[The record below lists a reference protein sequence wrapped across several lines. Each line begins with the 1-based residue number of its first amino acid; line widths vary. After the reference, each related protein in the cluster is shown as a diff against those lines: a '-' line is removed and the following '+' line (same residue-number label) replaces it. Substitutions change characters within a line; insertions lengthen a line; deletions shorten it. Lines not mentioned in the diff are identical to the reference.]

1 MFCIAQFLSTQI
13 DVEGA
18 VALQLG
24 WVTISDMA
32 GISYEYR
39 TAASEVSHNYLYG
52 PVSELLIDVPANALV
67 VDIGCGNGSFL
78 SLFQN
83 RGWELYGSDYS
94 STGIEIARASYPN
107 IRFSLANAESMPKEL
122 ASRAGQFDVVL
133 NTEVIEHV
141 YNPRGL
147 LKTCHSLLKPGGALV
162 LTTPYHGY
170 FKNLLLAATG
180 KLDEHFTVL
189 WDHGHIKFWSHKTMR
204 EVLTETGFT
213 NIKFS
218 GAGRIPWLWKSMV
231 VRAQK
236 Q

>member
-1 MFCIAQFLSTQI
+1 M
-13 DVEGA
+13 D
-18 VALQLG
+18 
-24 WVTISDMA
+24 

-39 TAASEVSHNYLYG
+39 TTAGEVSHSYLYG
-52 PVSELLIDVPANALV
+52 PVVEALADIPPNALV

-78 SLFQN
+78 SLFQS
-83 RGWELYGSDYS
+83 RGWQLYGSDYS
-94 STGIEIARASYPN
+94 STGIEIARASYPS
-107 IRFSLANAESMPKEL
+107 IKFSVANAESMPEEL

-147 LKTCHSLLKPGGALV
+147 LKTCNSLLKPNGTLV

-180 KLDEHFTVL
+180 KLDRHFTVL

-204 EVLTETGFT
+204 EVLTEAGFT
-213 NIKFS
+213 NIRFS

>member
-1 MFCIAQFLSTQI
+1 
-13 DVEGA
+13 
-18 VALQLG
+18 
-24 WVTISDMA
+24 MA

-39 TAASEVSHNYLYG
+39 SPASEVSHSYLYG
-52 PVSELLIDVPANALV
+52 PVAEFLEDVPANALV
-67 VDIGCGNGSFL
+67 VDLGCGNGSFL
-78 SLFQN
+78 SLFRN
-83 RGWELYGSDYS
+83 RGWYLYGSDYS
-94 STGIEIARASYPN
+94 STGIEIARASYTN
-107 IRFSLANAESMPKEL
+107 IKFSLANAESMPEEL

-147 LKTCHSLLKPGGALV
+147 LKTCHSLLKPSGTLV

-180 KLDEHFTVL
+180 KLDSHFTVL

-236 Q
+236 HQNP

>member
-1 MFCIAQFLSTQI
+1 
-13 DVEGA
+13 
-18 VALQLG
+18 
-24 WVTISDMA
+24 MA
-32 GISYEYR
+32 GISYEYHS
-39 TAASEVSHNYLYG
+39 TANEVSHNYLFR
-52 PVSELLIDVPANALV
+52 PVAELLVDIPPNALV

-78 SLFQN
+78 SLLQD
-83 RGWELYGSDYS
+83 RGWHLYGSDYS
-94 STGIEIARASYPN
+94 SSGIEIARANYPN
-107 IRFSLANAESMPKEL
+107 IKFSLANAESMPEEL
-122 ASRAGQFDVVL
+122 ASRAGQFDLVL

-147 LKTCHSLLKPGGALV
+147 LKTCHSLLKPNGTLV

-180 KLDEHFTVL
+180 KLDRHFTVL
-189 WDHGHIKFWSHKTMR
+189 WDHGHIKFWSHKTML
-204 EVLTETGFT
+204 EVLTEIGFV